1 MVTTVKQSA
10 VDSMSLL
17 GPLLPSMSSDAINEM
32 AVALSNLITSNSQA
46 IAANNADIYA
56 LQQQVTNLPNLQDAE
71 RQEVLSL
78 IAAELDSLNID
89 SSFIIQYGGE
99 AVDAQ
104 LFLQMLANQQAA
116 KPTGVEEVTRTD
128 GYVTSAKLTFS
139 DGTEQTVAFT
149 RTVAADV
156 ATYLGKIPDG
166 AGGLMDG
173 YEFKLG
179 VQRLDVPG
187 LNLTKSWD
195 GDLISQKM
203 IVSNLSVTFVATT
216 LPDDNIDE
224 VPGTL

>member
-1 MVTTVKQSA
+1 MVTTVKQSV

-46 IAANNADIYA
+46 IASNNGDIYA
-56 LQQQVTNLPNLQDAE
+56 LQQQVARLPNLQDTE
-71 RQEVLSL
+71 RQEVLDL
-78 IAAELDSLNID
+78 ISAELDSLNID
-89 SSFIIQYGGE
+89 TGFVINYGDDII
-99 AVDAQ
+99 DAQ
-104 LFLQMLANQQAA
+104 VFLQMLANQQAA

-139 DGTEQTVAFT
+139 DGTEQTVSFT

-156 ATYLGKIPDG
+156 ATYLGQISDG
-166 AGGLMDG
+166 AGSLMDG

-179 VQRLDVPG
+179 IQKLDVPG

-203 IVSNLSVTFVATT
+203 FVSNLSVTFVARTP
-216 LPDDNIDE
+216 PDNNTSE
-224 VPGTL
+224 VPETL